1 MLISIG
7 DDRVIEAKVKKVEEA
22 RQEYNQALKQGHS
35 AAMLQEKTMEDKKEY
50 YVLNLGNIRPGERAI
65 VDLFF
70 QKSLKIVA
78 GSFDFSVPLHFLPK
92 IAKNVSEKKTFNSP
106 KLDLVV

>member
-7 DDRVIEAKVKKVEEA
+7 DDRVIEAKVKKVQEA
-22 RQEYNQALKQGHS
+22 KQEYNEALAQGHS
-35 AAMLQEKTMEDKKEY
+35 AAMLEEKTMDDKKEY
-50 YVLNLGNIRPGERAI
+50 YVLNLGNIKPGERAI

-78 GSFDFSVPLHFLPK
+78 GSLDFSVPLDFLPK
-92 IAKNVSEKKTFNSP
+92 IPKNITDKKTFRAP

>member
-7 DDRVIEAKVKKVEEA
+7 DDRVIEAKVKKVQEA
-22 RQEYNQALKQGHS
+22 KFEYNQALEQGHS
-35 AAMLQEKTMEDKKEY
+35 AAMLEEKTMDDKKEY

-78 GSFDFSVPLHFLPK
+78 GSLDFSVPLHFLQK
-92 IAKNVSEKKTFNSP
+92 IPKNVTDKKTFIAP

>member
-1 MLISIG
+1 MRPKNTKPIGYLFISSENYN
-7 DDRVIEAKVKKVEEA
+7 EALE
-22 RQEYNQALKQGHS
+22 QGHS
-35 AAMLQEKTMEDKKEY
+35 AAMLEEKTMDDKKEY
-50 YVLNLGNIRPGERAI
+50 YVLNLGNIKPGERAI

-78 GSFDFSVPLHFLPK
+78 GSLDFSVPLDFLPK
-92 IAKNVSEKKTFNSP
+92 IPRNITDKKTFRAP